1 VRWSNRSGVRV
12 SSWCAA
18 WRRGRRVVSVQRAGG
33 GFLDGCR
40 QGAACGSVVFAGGNR
55 WRRRR
60 RRCRRL
66 GERSRRA
73 VRRRADKEAAE
84 AASSRAE
91 PSGRP
96 ATAGVWNLDAVI
108 LRLSSFLV
116 VRWAARRGRG
126 VCLSQKTVLG
136 GAWDGGLVGV

>member
-1 VRWSNRSGVRV
+1 VVEQKRGSRLLVVRGVAAWSQSGV
-12 SSWCAA
+12 SAA
-18 WRRGRRVVSVQRAGG
+18 CRRRLLRWLQAGG
-33 GFLDGCR
+33 SMR
-40 QGAACGSVVFAGGNR
+40 RVVFAGGNR